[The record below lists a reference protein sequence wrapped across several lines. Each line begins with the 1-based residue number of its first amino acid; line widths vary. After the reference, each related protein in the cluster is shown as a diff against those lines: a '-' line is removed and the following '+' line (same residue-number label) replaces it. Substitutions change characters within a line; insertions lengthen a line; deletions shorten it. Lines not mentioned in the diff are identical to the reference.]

1 VAFSYDNIQ
10 VVSGSSDKTI
20 KIWNVDSG
28 ICLKTLNIGQVV
40 YNITFDMT
48 SLYILIDADII
59 SWDMSSNSK
68 TVLVATASEEFQYYG
83 YGINTDHR

>member
-1 VAFSYDNIQ
+1 MAFSYDNIQ

-48 SLYILIDADII
+48 SLYILIDAGII
-59 SWDMSSNSK
+59 LWDMSSNSK